1 MEMLL
6 ITVSLASLAIA
17 TGMSVVAWRLVR
29 EGRLR
34 SAARVEALETLAF
47 ATPAPAPAP
56 VPDDRWDTPAGD
68 GEPMFGGAAEP
79 APPGRRWLALAAVAG
94 MMALGAGTV
103 YALRPS
109 VADASPHALG
119 ATPAPVAAPGA
130 RPLELTSLEHSTDE
144 PGYFTVTGLVHN
156 PASASSLRGVVAVV
170 YLFDA
175 QGQYLANARVP
186 VDLAS
191 LDPGVESRF
200 SVRIAIQ
207 GVVARYRVG
216 FRMPDGTVVPHVD
229 RRAAQ
234 PKNEGQVG
242 S

>member
-1 MEMLL
+1 VIEMEMLL
-6 ITVSLASLAIA
+6 IGVSLVSLAIA

-47 ATPAPAPAP
+47 AAEPWEGPALENDA
-56 VPDDRWDTPAGD
+56 
-68 GEPMFGGAAEP
+68 MFGAAAEHA
-79 APPGRRWLALAAVAG
+79 APSRRWLALAAVAG

-109 VADASPHALG
+109 AAESGTSALVATSPAV
-119 ATPAPVAAPGA
+119 TPLA
-130 RPLELTSLEHSTDE
+130 RPLELTSLQHSTDE

-156 PASASSLRGVVAVV
+156 PASAQSLRGVVAVV

-175 QGQYLANARVP
+175 QGRYIANARGP
-186 VDLAS
+186 VDLAA
-191 LDPGVESRF
+191 LDPGVEATF
-200 SVRIAIQ
+200 TVRIPVT

-216 FRMPDGTVVPHVD
+216 FRMADGSVVPHVD
-229 RRAAQ
+229 RRAEPTADSPGRQ
-234 PKNEGQVG
+234 KTEGDRVG
-242 S
+242 L